1 MRAMILHAETL
12 IELFR
17 LKKQDSSKLSCFIY
31 FHLEMFAFLF
41 RFFCSKDTFNTSI
54 ETIIIDIPP
63 ISAKYR
69 FELFLL
75 NPVGGS
81 ILTLCELSAS
91 ISIGV
96 TTSTGL

>member
-1 MRAMILHAETL
+1 ML
-12 IELFR
+12 
-17 LKKQDSSKLSCFIY
+17 
-31 FHLEMFAFLF
+31 AFLF

-96 TTSTGL
+96 TTSTGLYTPYLSSFVPGSSWDDWVLTINYIFEY